1 MSSPF
6 PKFDMRKTARRL
18 SLITLLASFLAVLL
32 CAQTIETERW
42 PVPMRV
48 DHQQIPTGLLV
59 EMNFERLETPATEFE
74 TQDDPDRQ
82 VMNAF
87 VQSILSKDIDQAIG
101 LTLETPGTVAENARE
116 LLTAFSD
123 LLDGRSE
130 TLELDRIV
138 HQGSDRLLVWSIPIE
153 DNKKFYRS
161 FRFVRNENE
170 KLAYEGLLTEPVSSL
185 LTNVFQVCQDIGPA
199 SDSAG
204 ELDFGYDLPNTESSP
219 VKMLFN
225 GEQFDVDALSP
236 GGSTQNR
243 IVDFYNASMNA
254 LANGSPEQ
262 LAAFYTPYS
271 SQRYAKWAV
280 DQGDLA
286 YESYRHDM
294 LEYGSRVV
302 FVLDAA
308 PMHLVFFLPGNVD
321 VQGDPLRFVPI
332 YDDPQNGLQL
342 ANFYIEGLTQTFIK
356 QRQYFEEPFLR
367 PYLANA
373 GIISRERQ
381 RERTIASNGATELP
395 DPYELDAV
403 TDEILASLEPDP
415 KPDFKDIEDIASS
428 APIWPWIFGAI
439 VILALAALVL
449 SQRNRNK
456 K

>member
-6 PKFDMRKTARRL
+6 PKFDIRKTARRL
-18 SLITLLASFLAVLL
+18 SLATLLASFLLGIL
-32 CAQTIETERW
+32 GAQTIETERW

-48 DHQQIPTGLLV
+48 DHEQIPTGMLV
-59 EMNFERLETPATEFE
+59 EMNFERLETPATEFDA
-74 TQDDPDRQ
+74 QGDPDRQ
-82 VMNAF
+82 VINSF
-87 VQSILSKDIDQAIG
+87 VQSILTKDIDQAID
-101 LTLETPGTVAENARE
+101 LTIEAPGTVPENARE

-130 TLELDRIV
+130 SLQLDRIV
-138 HQGSDRLLVWSIPIE
+138 HQGSDRLLVWSIPTE
-153 DNKKFYRS
+153 DNKRFYRS

-170 KLAYEGLLTEPVSSL
+170 QLAYEGLLTEPVSSL
-185 LTNVFQVCQDIGPA
+185 LTNVFQVDQETGPV
-199 SDSAG
+199 SDAAG
-204 ELDFGYDLPNTESSP
+204 ALKFEYELPNTESSP

-225 GEQFDVDALSP
+225 GESFDVDALSP

-243 IVDFYNASMNA
+243 IVDFYNASMQT
-254 LANGSPEQ
+254 LATGSPEQ
-262 LAAFYTPYS
+262 LAAYYTPYS
-271 SQRYAKWAV
+271 RQRYAQWAV

-286 YESYRHDM
+286 YESFRSDM
-294 LEYGSRVV
+294 IEYGSRVV

-321 VQGDPLRFVPI
+321 VQGDPLRFATI

-342 ANFYIEGLTQTFIK
+342 ANFYIEGLTQTLIK

-373 GIISRERQ
+373 GVISRERQ
-381 RERTIASNGATELP
+381 RERTIASNGETELP

-403 TDEILASLEPDP
+403 TDAILASQEPDP
-415 KPDFKDIEDIASS
+415 KPGFSDIEDIANSD
-428 APIWPWIFGAI
+428 PIWPWILGI
-439 VILALAALVL
+439 LVILALAALIL
-449 SQRNRNK
+449 SKRNRNK